1 MTNRFKLRL
10 SFPSFQFC
18 RLKHR
23 SSFPHIPCPATYHF
37 SPINPKSFDISYSGF
52 PEPPPSTPNLP
63 LSKRHVSPAKIIP
76 VDCGGCRS
84 KSHHNN
90 NTKSSPQYYYEE
102 HQNKEKKTKASI
114 CISTSTT
121 ADRVWFSTEGSDY
134 YNEET
139 ESFVS
144 YSRSF
149 DSSYEFDYSLETIS
163 ESKKKKKKKKKKNFD
178 VSLARMVV
186 EGKLKGAF
194 AVVKRSEDPKEDF
207 KRSMMEMILE
217 KEMVDAEDLEQ
228 LLQCFLSLNSRHHHA
243 AIVGAFAEVWESL
256 FCQSPDSRHVSM
268 GH

>member
-1 MTNRFKLRL
+1 MTKRFKLRL
-10 SFPSFQFC
+10 SFPSFHFC

-23 SSFPHIPCPATYHF
+23 SSFPHTPCPATLRF
-37 SPINPKSFDISYSGF
+37 SPTNQKSFDISYPGF

-63 LSKRHVSPAKIIP
+63 LSKRHVSPAKIIA
-76 VDCGGCRS
+76 VDSGGGCRS

-90 NTKSSPQYYYEE
+90 NTKSAPQYYYEE
-102 HQNKEKKTKASI
+102 HQNKENKTKASV

-139 ESFVS
+139 ESLIS

-163 ESKKKKKKKKKKNFD
+163 ESKKKKKKNFD
-178 VSLARMVV
+178 VCPARTVV
-186 EGKLKGAF
+186 EGKVKTAF